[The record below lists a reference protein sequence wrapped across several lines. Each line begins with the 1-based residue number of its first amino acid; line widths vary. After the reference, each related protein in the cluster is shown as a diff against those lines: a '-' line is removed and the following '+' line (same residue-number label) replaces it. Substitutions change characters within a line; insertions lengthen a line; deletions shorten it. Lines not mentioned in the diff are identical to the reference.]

1 MQEALN
7 YIIEVQGMVL
17 KMTNFVIYAEKE
29 VQLLP
34 LFKLKTHRYSGA
46 SQTFL
51 GVQKLKSMRSKKKVS
66 ILAFYSKLKRIII

>member
-34 LFKLKTHRYSGA
+34 LF
-46 SQTFL
+46 
-51 GVQKLKSMRSKKKVS
+51 
-66 ILAFYSKLKRIII
+66 